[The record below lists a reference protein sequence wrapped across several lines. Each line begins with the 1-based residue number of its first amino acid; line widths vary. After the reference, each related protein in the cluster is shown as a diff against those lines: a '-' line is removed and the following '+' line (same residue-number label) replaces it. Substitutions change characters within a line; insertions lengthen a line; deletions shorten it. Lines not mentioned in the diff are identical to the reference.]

1 MSPGTPHERLH
12 SKKDPRLTN
21 GDFYKAHEH
30 NTHHLILFTMH
41 QFYRFS
47 LIILALI
54 SFLSCSESRDYIPVD
69 QADFQITHNDKSVD
83 LYTLENKQGMTVKIT
98 NYGAKIVSILVP
110 DRDGQ
115 LGDVSLGYETASE
128 YIDGIAS
135 LGATMGR
142 YANRIAQAQ
151 FTLGDST
158 YYLDKNNGEHSIHG
172 GNEGFR
178 FQVWDAR
185 QIDDQTL
192 ELSYFSKDGEGGYPG
207 NLRVTVTFTVTDDN
221 ELKLD
226 YTADTDK
233 KTVINLTNHAFFN
246 LAGEGS
252 GDISDHVLYVNAKQF
267 TPVDSTAIPTGELR
281 DVSGT
286 PFDFTTPTPVGER
299 IDEDNRQL
307 NFVGGYDHNYV
318 LEDSS
323 DNLSLAARLSEPT
336 SGRVMEVY
344 TTEPGLQVYTANS
357 LSGSEGKGGH
367 TYGSRSAICLE
378 TQHFPDSPH
387 HPNFP
392 STTLEPG
399 EEYRSTTVYKFSTTE

>member
-1 MSPGTPHERLH
+1 MYWFR
-12 SKKDPRLTN
+12 R
-21 GDFYKAHEH
+21 Y
-30 NTHHLILFTMH
+30 
-41 QFYRFS
+41 S
-47 LIILALI
+47 LISLI
-54 SFLSCSESRDYIPVD
+54 FVCFLSCAKSQNYIPVD
-69 QADFQITHNDKSVD
+69 RADFQITHDDKAVD
-83 LYTLENKQGMTVKIT
+83 LYTLENQQGMTVKIT
-98 NYGAKIVSILVP
+98 NYGGKIVSILVP
-110 DRDGQ
+110 DRNGQ
-115 LGDVSLGYETASE
+115 LGDVTLGYETASE
-128 YIDGIAS
+128 YINGIAS

-151 FTLGDST
+151 FTLDDST

-192 ELSYFSKDGEGGYPG
+192 ELSYFSEDGEGGYPG
-207 NLRVTVTFTVTDDN
+207 NLTVKVTFTVTDDN

-226 YTADTDK
+226 YAADTDK

-252 GDISDHVLYVNAKQF
+252 GDVSDHVLYVNAEQY

-281 DVSGT
+281 DVTGT
-286 PFDFTTPTPVGER
+286 PFDFTTPTRIGKR
-299 IDEDNRQL
+299 IDQDNRQL
-307 NFVGGYDHNYV
+307 TFVGGYDHNFV
-318 LEDSS
+318 LDDESGD
-323 DNLSLAARLSEPT
+323 LTLAARLSEPT
-336 SGRVMEVY
+336 SGRVMEVH

-392 STTLEPG
+392 STTLGAG
-399 EEYRSTTVYKFSTTE
+399 EEYHSTTVYKFSTTE

>member
-1 MSPGTPHERLH
+1 ML
-12 SKKDPRLTN
+12 
-21 GDFYKAHEH
+21 
-30 NTHHLILFTMH
+30 LF
-41 QFYRFS
+41 FRYS
-47 LIILALI
+47 LLFFVLI
-54 SFLSCSESRDYIPVD
+54 SFISCSESQNYIPVN
-69 QADFQITHNDKSVD
+69 QADFQITHNDKAVD
-83 LYTLENKQGMTVKIT
+83 LYTLKNQQGMTVKIT
-98 NYGAKIVSILVP
+98 NYGGKIVSILVP

-115 LGDVSLGYETASE
+115 LGDVSLGYESASE

-142 YANRIAQAQ
+142 YANRIAGAQ
-151 FTLGDST
+151 FTLDDST
-158 YYLDKNNGEHSIHG
+158 YQLDKNNGEHSIHG

-185 QIDDQTL
+185 QISEQAL
-192 ELSYFSKDGEGGYPG
+192 VLSYLSEDGEGGYPG
-207 NLRVTVTFTVTDDN
+207 NLKVEVTFTVTDEN

-226 YTADTDK
+226 YAASSDK

-252 GDISDHVLYVNAKQF
+252 GDISDHVLYVNAAQY

-281 DVSGT
+281 EVAGT
-286 PFDFTTPTPVGER
+286 PFDFTTATRVGER
-299 IDEDNRQL
+299 IDQDNRQL
-307 NFVGGYDHNYV
+307 TFVGGYDHNFV

-323 DNLSLAARLSEPT
+323 GGLTLVARLSEPT
-336 SGRVMEVY
+336 SGRVMEVH

-357 LSGSEGKGGH
+357 LSGSKGKGGH

-392 STTLEPG
+392 STILGAG
-399 EEYRSTTVYKFSTTE
+399 EEYESTTVYKFSAIE